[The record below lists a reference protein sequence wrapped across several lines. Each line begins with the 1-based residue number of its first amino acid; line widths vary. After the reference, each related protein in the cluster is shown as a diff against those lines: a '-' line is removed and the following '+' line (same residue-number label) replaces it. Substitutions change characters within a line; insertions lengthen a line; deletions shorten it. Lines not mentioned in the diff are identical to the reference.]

1 MLKKAFIRIILGVGF
16 TFLGFILS
24 NVYFNTHP
32 LFGISYLGQTLAGF
46 IAGTIGLL
54 LIPIL
59 IEHLKNSIQRMVV
72 SIIRETNQQL
82 QKRREQQQSQSSEK
96 DKRAQFGFE
105 SILVDTSAIIDG
117 RIGEIMNLGFLP
129 SLLIVPRFILV
140 ELQHVADSTDVLKR
154 NRGRRGLELLE
165 QMRKNPEIKIRIV
178 DKDFLQIKGV
188 DSKLVR
194 LAKEMRSKIL
204 TTDYNLNK
212 VAKVSGVKV
221 LNVNELSNA
230 IKTVVLPGE
239 RIRVKVIQE
248 GKELRQGVGY
258 LPDGT
263 MVVVEEGKNL
273 MGQIVD
279 VQVSR
284 IVQTAAGRMIFVQLV
299 KKAV

>member
-1 MLKKAFIRIILGVGF
+1 
-16 TFLGFILS
+16 
-24 NVYFNTHP
+24 
-32 LFGISYLGQTLAGF
+32 
-46 IAGTIGLL
+46 
-54 LIPIL
+54 
-59 IEHLKNSIQRMVV
+59 
-72 SIIRETNQQL
+72 
-82 QKRREQQQSQSSEK
+82 
-96 DKRAQFGFE
+96 
-105 SILVDTSAIIDG
+105 
-117 RIGEIMNLGFLP
+117 
-129 SLLIVPRFILV
+129 
-140 ELQHVADSTDVLKR
+140 
-154 NRGRRGLELLE
+154 
-165 QMRKNPEIKIRIV
+165 MRKNPEIKIRIV

-284 IVQTAAGRMIFVQLV
+284 IFQTAAGRMIFVQLV